1 MVEIHPLTWLGVAL
15 MLIGIAFV
23 LLPVIGRYVDLSSIP
38 SWLIYV
44 YRSDG
49 FYFVTSP
56 LLIAISIVAII
67 FHFLTR

>member
-1 MVEIHPLTWLGVAL
+1 MTWLSVAL
-15 MLIGIAFV
+15 ILIGVAFV
-23 LLPVIGRYVDLSSIP
+23 LLPIVGRYVDLSSIP

-49 FYFVTSP
+49 FYFVTLP

-67 FHFLTR
+67 FHLTR

>member
-1 MVEIHPLTWLGVAL
+1 MVEIHPLTWLGAAL
-15 MLIGIAFV
+15 ILVGIAFV
-23 LLPVIGRYVDLSSIP
+23 LLPIVGRYVDLSSIP

-56 LLIAISIVAII
+56 LLIAVSIAAII
-67 FHFLTR
+67 FYMLAR